1 MKGEVQREKRETF
14 RNYSSRS
21 SRRSLPILGLFHADI
36 RRMFE
41 ENLSSTLKYACA
53 CLGVDGC
60 RQVCPRVLVC
70 VRACVRVYKVGLP
83 IGLGGVALVCLFS
96 TGSDVQ
102 VRGKVQVGLEWGMDS
117 KQRQGSTPT
126 CTLLK
131 SLSKSS
137 KR

>member
-1 MKGEVQREKRETF
+1 M
-14 RNYSSRS
+14 
-21 SRRSLPILGLFHADI
+21 
-36 RRMFE
+36 
-41 ENLSSTLKYACA
+41 
-53 CLGVDGC
+53 LGVDGC

-70 VRACVRVYKVGLP
+70 VRACVCVYKVGLP

-102 VRGKVQVGLEWGMDS
+102 VRGKVQVGLEREMDS

-126 CTLLK
+126 CTLLR